1 MEHFYFIRF
10 PEQIFNLRQNIP
22 EGIPVLPFFDD
33 FETFNRI
40 LASLKRKKSP
50 VAVFYGKDSYPFDAF
65 LQNCDL
71 FDYIFLTR
79 SSDVRPLREAGFAGK
94 IALFSNFRMISFPDF
109 FKDFAVNPVVSG
121 KADFKLAQE
130 NALEP
135 VYFVSDKACIAEFGL
150 CLSRKSEPQFCFNC
164 DNRCR
169 EKSTAKPGL
178 DFPVSMRPDLDAPH
192 DAPFLL
198 FSEKTFFPEVKK
210 AVCAKEK
217 ILEKSWNYRY
227 PVGVEILKPGKTKDC
242 RTYSFLLDKN
252 SSMMFDKDLLGFYGY
267 TGAFYKGKWI
277 ETTNVRKVSDTRLC
291 ADITGNYRS
300 VLMICRYTEEEKDF
314 LKKARHY
321 LYTLPL
327 SEILPAPEKTEEQPE
342 KKKTFR
348 KYSERAK
355 ITLISDDIK
364 KFAAFKS
371 RHVERRVFIYNRNI
385 PRSFSDYIY
394 IAGNLVEKDFDDI
407 ASAEK
412 LKGIVVSDTI
422 LKEVLEKKFPKLEI
436 LLHPFAYS
444 DPEEAPSYLSAST
457 PVFVSRF
464 RSENRS
470 KYAWT
475 DINIFLKN
483 HIGYSE
489 FISHKKMIRNGGK
502 RELWV
507 NIADISDEAVRFLKS
522 QAELM
527 LTGMH

>member
-22 EGIPVLPFFDD
+22 DGIPVIPFFDD

-40 LASLKRKKSP
+40 IASLKRKKSLT
-50 VAVFYGKDSYPFDAF
+50 AVFYEKSSYPFGLF
-65 LQNCDL
+65 LQNCAI
-71 FDYIFLTR
+71 FDYVFLTD
-79 SSDVRPLREAGFAGK
+79 SSIVKPLREAGFTGK
-94 IALFSNFRMISFPDF
+94 IALFSNFRTISFPDF
-109 FKDFAVNPVVSG
+109 FKDFGVLPVVSG
-121 KADFKLAQE
+121 KADFKFAKD

-150 CLSRKSEPQFCFNC
+150 CLSRKSVPQHCFNC

-169 EKSTAKPGL
+169 EKSTTKPGL
-178 DFPVSMRPDLDAPH
+178 EFPVSMKPDLNAPN

-198 FSEKTFFPEVKK
+198 FSEKTFFPEVKT
-210 AVCAKEK
+210 ACARDK

-227 PVGVEILKPGKTKDC
+227 PVGAEILKPGKTKDS
-242 RTYSFLLDKN
+242 RTYTFLLDKT
-252 SSMMFDKDLLGFYGY
+252 SSAMFDKDLLGFYGY
-267 TGAFYKGKWI
+267 SGAFYKGKWI
-277 ETTNVRKVSDTRLC
+277 DAKNVRKVDNTKLC
-291 ADITGNYRS
+291 AEISGSYKS

-314 LKKARHY
+314 LKKARHH
-321 LYTLPL
+321 LYTLPFQ
-327 SEILPAPEKTEEQPE
+327 EVVPAPPDEESVPE

-371 RHVERRVFIYNRNI
+371 KNVERYVFIYNRNI
-385 PRSFSDYIY
+385 PKGFSDYIY

-407 ASAEK
+407 ASVEK
-412 LKGIVVSDTI
+412 LKGIVVSDPVM
-422 LKEVLEKKFPKLEI
+422 KEVLEKIFPKLEI
-436 LLHPFAYS
+436 LLHPLAYS
-444 DPEEAPSYLSAST
+444 DSEEAPSYLSAST
-457 PVFVSRF
+457 SIFVSRF
-464 RSENRS
+464 RSENRNN
-470 KYAWT
+470 YAWP

-507 NIADISDEAVRFLKS
+507 NIADISDDALRFLKS
-522 QAELM
+522 QAILM
-527 LTGMH
+527 VSGM